1 MQSFGNESQIIEEYK
16 GYLDEN
22 LKKTKKMNLNTA
34 LFFGLAEGLF
44 IVVLGVLFYAG
55 GFIIED
61 NPTDD
66 GNDWKYDASE
76 IFIAIFACVFAGVQ
90 AGTSEF
96 FGPDT
101 NAADEASK
109 RVFEIIDYVN
119 LRSPIV
125 NANSASESQKL
136 SAKDIK
142 GKIEFR
148 NVWFRNPNYREHFVL
163 KGMSFVIEPNQS
175 VAFVGQ
181 YGAGKSTIA

>member
-1 MQSFGNESQIIEEYK
+1 
-16 GYLDEN
+16 
-22 LKKTKKMNLNTA
+22 MNFNTA

-55 GFIIED
+55 GYIIED
-61 NPTDD
+61 NPTED
-66 GNDWKYDASE
+66 GNDWEYDASE

-101 NAADEASK
+101 KAAAEASM

-119 LRSPIV
+119 LRSPNV
-125 NANSASESQKL
+125 NANSSSESQKL
-136 SAKDIK
+136 SAKNIK

-148 NVWFRNPNYREHFVL
+148 NVWYRNPNDREHFVL